1 MKFKQRSGFQ
11 ALFGGAALM
20 SLLTAC
26 PGPIPPPPIPNLQ
39 YLTFR
44 YPALPST
51 VNPRNTFLA
60 AIAIDTSGSSNAVT
74 VVNSVPLGSDSPYAS
89 PQPNTA
95 QLPLYN
101 LDSLIGGKSNC
112 LQDVVKGEADGI
124 KDFKV
129 TPEKAQTC
137 NVYFVI
143 YEDRDGNSSPSS
155 AEELYITHDIMSYA
169 SSDLTYSYTSEDGSS
184 SVSGTRSKG
193 WSLVKHLVLQPVSTP
208 GKYLVSMKSV
218 PAADKTLTLT
228 MHEPSA
234 FYTSQSLPG
243 TAGRGSQP

>member
-1 MKFKQRSGFQ
+1 MKLKQRSGLQ

-20 SLLTAC
+20 FLLTAC
-26 PGPIPPPPIPNLQ
+26 PGPIPPPPIYNPQ
-39 YLTFR
+39 YLTFK

-51 VNPRNTFLA
+51 VNSRNTYLA
-60 AIAIDTSGSSNAVT
+60 AIAIDTSGSSNTVT
-74 VVNSVPLGSDSPYAS
+74 VVNSVALDSGSLYAS

-101 LDSLIGGKSNC
+101 LDSLLNGKSQC

-155 AEELYITHDIMSYA
+155 AEELYSTHDIMSYA
-169 SSDLTYSYTSEDGSS
+169 SSDLTYSYTSEDGNSA
-184 SVSGTRSKG
+184 VSGVRSKG
-193 WSLVKHLVLQPVSTP
+193 WSLVRHLALQPVSTP
-208 GKYLVSMKSV
+208 GKYLVSMNSV
-218 PAADKTLTLT
+218 PKEDKALALT

-234 FYTSQSLPG
+234 FYTSQSLPS
-243 TAGRGSQP
+243 AAVRGSQP